1 MLQIP
6 VASSSLR
13 DNLLDFYMARKVKR
27 LQL

>member
-1 MLQIP
+1 MQQIP

-13 DNLLDFYMARKVKR
+13 ENLLDFYVARKVKR